1 MEISGITYLTEE
13 NAKFYDLNGFLALK
27 AFIPPKSEYDLDEET
42 EKEPTWQDLGR
53 VFLHRAF
60 PFNNPD
66 KFISVVDIS
75 GYEYGMIMDLNDF
88 GEESKNLL
96 KNALDRKYFMPNIK
110 KIISIKEQF
119 GFSFWKVETDRGLA
133 EFSVKDTYK
142 SIIKLSD
149 KMVVII
155 DSNDSRFMIK
165 DVLTL
170 DSSSYKKIE
179 LYL

>member
-13 NAKFYDLNGFLALK
+13 NAKFYDSNGFLALK

-42 EKEPTWQDLGR
+42 EKEPIWQDLGR

-66 KFISVVDIS
+66 KYISVVDIS
-75 GYEYGMIMDLNDF
+75 GYEYGMIMDLAVF
-88 GEESKNLL
+88 GEESRKLL
-96 KNALDRKYFMPNIK
+96 QNALDRKYFMPNIE

-119 GFSFWKVETDRGLA
+119 GFSFWKVETDRGYA

-142 SIIKLSD
+142 SIVKMSD
-149 KMVVII
+149 KFVVII

-165 DVLTL
+165 DVFTL